1 MASPPVPSGAAPS
14 IPAASSS
21 APDGPSNSSF
31 NYIVIGAAAA
41 AVVVTGVAVYLYTRP
56 AMPPAKTLPKSAL
69 KKKSDRLDAGSNGSS
84 TDTTPSI
91 APAAGTTSGLA
102 TANAKLTPA
111 EKADR
116 SKAAKNR
123 GNKLYEQKRYKE
135 AVEAYTEAIEYNP
148 DDSVF
153 YSNRAA
159 CFMNLSKLDECIQ
172 DCTAALRLN
181 PSYVKSLYRR
191 GTAYER
197 KNELYQSLVD
207 YTATCIMEEFKKDET
222 VKTTDRVLRD
232 LAKVKAGD
240 IMKVKREH
248 PELPSPVFIT
258 AYLDSFRGGY
268 SSSTIPDPPPTPAHI
283 HLKKAVD
290 LVHARD
296 YNSALVEIK
305 ETTNGDMSGL
315 DPGLTSMAWNLLGTF
330 KFLLAEIDGAME
342 AFEKSI
348 QADKANVNS
357 IVKFAG
363 CYMEKGDIPKAL
375 EEFDRATETSPQDPD
390 TFYHRGQVRFLLGNN
405 NEALEDYEKALR
417 LDPTFVFNQI
427 QIAVL
432 QYRLGQVDKAL
443 QGFEECSRRNPG
455 SADVWN
461 YYGEILLDMQRFDEA
476 VSNFDKA
483 IKIRP
488 VSPLSYMNKAFSYIQ
503 RQDLAQ
509 AEQFCRR
516 ATEVDPKCD
525 LAYAQWAQILM
536 QQNKLDEAL
545 EKYEVAISL
554 SRTEPEVVQNVMFR
568 TAALAQRDVL
578 QQFPQLASKL
588 GMR

>member
-1 MASPPVPSGAAPS
+1 
-14 IPAASSS
+14 
-21 APDGPSNSSF
+21 
-31 NYIVIGAAAA
+31 
-41 AVVVTGVAVYLYTRP
+41 
-56 AMPPAKTLPKSAL
+56 
-69 KKKSDRLDAGSNGSS
+69 
-84 TDTTPSI
+84 
-91 APAAGTTSGLA
+91 
-102 TANAKLTPA
+102 
-111 EKADR
+111 
-116 SKAAKNR
+116 
-123 GNKLYEQKRYKE
+123 
-135 AVEAYTEAIEYNP
+135 
-148 DDSVF
+148 
-153 YSNRAA
+153 
-159 CFMNLSKLDECIQ
+159 MNLSKLDECIR
-172 DCTAALRLN
+172 DCSSALRLN

-191 GTAYER
+191 GTAHER
-197 KNELYQSLVD
+197 KNELYEALVD
-207 YTATCIMEEFKKDET
+207 YTATCIMEEFKKEET
-222 VKTTDRVLRD
+222 IKTTDRVLRE

-240 IMKVKREH
+240 IMKGKKDR

-268 SSSTIPDPPPTPAHI
+268 TVEGIPDPAPTATHE
-283 HLKKAVD
+283 HLKKAIE
-290 LVHARD
+290 LVHSRD
-296 YNSALVEIK
+296 YNGALNEITEATSGDLSAL
-305 ETTNGDMSGL
+305 DAGL
-315 DPGLTSMAWNLLGTF
+315 VSMAWNLLGTF
-330 KFLLAEIDGAME
+330 KFLLADIDGAME

-348 QADKANVNS
+348 KADKSNVNS
-357 IVKFAG
+357 IVKYAG

-375 EEFDRATETSPQDPD
+375 EEFDRATETSPKDPD
-390 TFYHRGQVRFLLGNN
+390 TFYHRGQVRFLLGSN

-443 QGFEECSRRNPG
+443 QGFDECSKRNPG

-461 YYGEILLDMQRFDEA
+461 YYGEILLDMQRFDDA
-476 VSNFDKA
+476 VANFDKA

-509 AEQFCRR
+509 AEQFCRK

-545 EKYEVAISL
+545 EKYEAAISL